1 MTPRCPR
8 AVLFDLDGTLIDT
21 APEFIAIGH
30 ALREEAQLPPIPD
43 SVIRHSVSN
52 GALGMVQA
60 ALELTQDDARIEHW
74 RDRFLTLYEGGL
86 GQHSA
91 PYPGLVRLVHLLAQQ
106 GIAWGVVT
114 NKLERFAAPLMERMA
129 FSPPADVLITP
140 DHVVTPK
147 PDPEAVLLACQRL
160 ACDPKDT
167 IFIGDHVR
175 DVEAGNAA
183 GCHTVAAAYG
193 YLAQGESAADWQAD
207 DTVDSSE
214 ALAALIEERIQ

>member
-1 MTPRCPR
+1 MTLPRPR

-21 APEFIAIGH
+21 APEFVVIAH
-30 ALREEAQLPPIPD
+30 ALRQEAQLPPIPD
-43 SVIRHSVSN
+43 SVIRHNISN

-60 ALELTQDDARIEHW
+60 ALELTNDDARIEHW
-74 RDRFLTLYEGGL
+74 RHRFLTLYDAGL

-91 PYPGLVRLVHLLAQQ
+91 PYPGLATLVRALAQK

-114 NKLERFAAPLMERMA
+114 NKLERFAAPLMEQMA

-160 ACDPKDT
+160 SCEPTDA
-167 IFIGDHVR
+167 IFVGDHVR
-175 DVEAGNAA
+175 DIEAGNAA

-193 YLAQGESAADWQAD
+193 YLAQGESAADWRAN

>member
-1 MTPRCPR
+1 MTLPRPR

-21 APEFIAIGH
+21 APEFVVIAH
-30 ALREEAQLPPIPD
+30 ALRQEAQLPPIPD
-43 SVIRHSVSN
+43 SVIRHNISN

-60 ALELTQDDARIEHW
+60 ALELTNDDARIEHW
-74 RDRFLTLYEGGL
+74 RDRFLTLYDAGL

-91 PYPGLVRLVHLLAQQ
+91 PYPGLATLVRALAQK

-114 NKLERFAAPLMERMA
+114 NKLERFAAPLMEQMA

-160 ACDPKDT
+160 TCGRQTLSSSATTCRISRQVT
-167 IFIGDHVR
+167 QR
-175 DVEAGNAA
+175 DVTQWRPPMATGSGRISRRLAG
-183 GCHTVAAAYG
+183 
-193 YLAQGESAADWQAD
+193 
-207 DTVDSSE
+207 
-214 ALAALIEERIQ
+214 

>member
-1 MTPRCPR
+1 MTPSHPR

-21 APEFIAIGH
+21 APEFVAIAH
-30 ALREEAQLPPIPD
+30 ALRREAQLPAIPD
-43 SVIRHSVSN
+43 SVIRHNISN
-52 GALGMVQA
+52 GALGMVRA
-60 ALELTQDDARIEHW
+60 ALELTHDDTRIEHW
-74 RDRFLTLYEGGL
+74 CDRFLTLYDAGL

-91 PYPGLVRLVHLLAQQ
+91 PYPGLATLVSALAQK

-147 PDPEAVLLACQRL
+147 PDPEAVRLACQRL
-160 ACDPKDT
+160 ACEPADA

-175 DVEAGNAA
+175 DIEAGNAA

-193 YLAQGESAADWQAD
+193 YLAQDESAADWGAD
-207 DTVDSSE
+207 DTVESSE
-214 ALAALIEERIQ
+214 ALAALIAERIR

>member
-1 MTPRCPR
+1 MTPSRQR

-21 APEFIAIGH
+21 APEFIAIAH
-30 ALREEAQLPPIPD
+30 ALRKEAQLPPIPD
-43 SVIRHSVSN
+43 SVIRHNVSN
-52 GALGMVQA
+52 GALGMVKA
-60 ALELTQDDARIEHW
+60 ALELTHDDTRIKHW
-74 RDRFLTLYEGGL
+74 RDRFLTLYDAGL

-91 PYPGLVRLVHLLAQQ
+91 PYPGLAKLVRALAQK

-147 PDPEAVLLACQRL
+147 PDPAAVLLACQQL
-160 ACDPKDT
+160 ACDPRRA

-175 DVEAGNAA
+175 DIKAGNAA

-207 DTVDSSE
+207 DTGDSSE
-214 ALAALIEERIQ
+214 ALAVLIEERIQ